1 MRFRRAARE
10 LVVARHPYLRVVDF
24 GHVADGGMHF
34 NLAWPDDAANRYD
47 GDAVRVVRDQIYQ
60 FAVGDF
66 GSSYSAEHGIGPHNV
81 AWYRKFTAPAAL
93 GLSARLQGMLDPHR
107 LCGVVDLGPSL
118 ETA

>member
-1 MRFRRAARE
+1 
-10 LVVARHPYLRVVDF
+10 
-24 GHVADGGMHF
+24 MHF

-60 FAVGDF
+60 LAVGDF
-66 GSSYSAEHGIGPHNV
+66 GGSYSDEHGIGPHNV